1 MKFATP
7 NIWAKKKFG
16 IVSITDWTSYFQK
29 RIARI
34 LGHQRTLMANA
45 GEKFHPQGLGT
56 FYPIDA
62 PYTTRY
68 LMVNLVPAGTAL
80 PAGLSLFGAANFPLW
95 NLCQLYATN
104 RLSIP
109 LGICTDEPD
118 NSTLDQ
124 TPFSTNVTMLGGA
137 QGRTQIGVTDGIV
150 NYNTLLVGS
159 GTTAGQLTSLPS
171 TPGSYWSPG
180 LSLTTSEGAGAQIE
194 FDPRIQVVNV
204 DVIT

>member
-29 RIARI
+29 RIARL
-34 LGHQRTLMANA
+34 LGQRQMIANA
-45 GEKFHPQGLGT
+45 GEKFHPMGCGT

-62 PYTTRY
+62 PYTIRY
-68 LMVNLVPAGTAL
+68 LMVSLCASNQAL
-80 PAGLSLFGAANFPLW
+80 PAGLSLFGANFPVW

-104 RLSIP
+104 RLAIP

-118 NSTLDQ
+118 NSMLDQ

-137 QGRTQIGVTDGIV
+137 QGRTQIGITDGV
-150 NYNTLLVGS
+150 VPFNTLLIGS
-159 GTTAGQLTSLPS
+159 GTTAGQLTSLSS

-180 LSLTTSEGAGAQIE
+180 LSLSTSEGAGAQIE

>member
-7 NIWAKKKFG
+7 NIWAKKRFG

-29 RIARI
+29 LAKRLLRE
-34 LGHQRTLMANA
+34 RDTLLAANA
-45 GEKFHPQGLGT
+45 AEGFHPGGLST
-56 FYPIDA
+56 YYPIDA
-62 PYTTRY
+62 PYTVRY
-68 LMVNLVPAGTAL
+68 LAVQFCPSNTAL
-80 PAGLSLFGAANFPLW
+80 PAGLSVFSGFPLSS
-95 NLCQLYATN
+95 LCQLWAKGG
-104 RLSIP
+104 LAIP

-124 TPFSTNVTMLGGA
+124 TPFSANVTLLGSA
-137 QGRTQIGVTDGIV
+137 QGRTQIGITDGVV
-150 NYNTLLVGS
+150 NYNTLLVCS
-159 GTTAGQLTSLPS
+159 ASQNGQLTALSA

-180 LSLTTSEGAGAQIE
+180 LALTTSEGAGAQIE